1 MSIKTTFT
9 ALCFTAV
16 SLLSSAVS
24 FASVPTDEDYQ
35 RWQANWDSLVPVGAY
50 SFIPDEIT
58 DDIWGD
64 PLFNQQLEN
73 ASSALNTALEGAT
86 LDIAGFMVPIK
97 FSGDKVYQF
106 LLVPEAG
113 MCIHVPPP
121 PLNQTILVD
130 MGEGYTEF
138 RNLYEPVIVTGTIS
152 VGENRVDLQ
161 ANSQEEHTNS
171 NYVQSTFESADSG
184 YTLFNVEVKT
194 LEWE

>member
-1 MSIKTTFT
+1 MMKKIKQSS
-9 ALCFTAV
+9 LCFISV
-16 SLLSSAVS
+16 FLLMSTVV
-24 FASVPTDEDYQ
+24 FAAPPSDADYQ
-35 RWQANWDSLVPVGAY
+35 RWQANWDSLVPKGAY

-58 DDIWGD
+58 EEIWGD

-73 ASSALNTALEGAT
+73 ASRALNTALDGAKI
-86 LDIAGFMVPIK
+86 DIAGFMVPIK

-121 PLNQTILVD
+121 PVNQTILVD

-138 RNLYEPVIVTGTIS
+138 RNLYEPVIVKGTVR

-161 ANSQEEHTNS
+161 ANAQEEHTNP
-171 NYVQSTFESADSG
+171 NYVQGTFENADSG
-184 YTLFNVEVKT
+184 YTLVNAEVNT